1 MGWGNSQ
8 KWNQVVKHP
17 KITANHKITRHLK
30 LILVL
35 FYVWEDARV
44 WARCDYSLDMHFNY
58 LGWVSSFSVS
68 WIPSGCPAGNGCGDS
83 WLHHPMFTEMA
94 GSILCP
100 HLHSKKGFP
109 GGSDGEE
116 SACNV
121 GGQGS
126 IPRLGRSPGE
136 VHGNPLQCSCL
147 ENFVDRRAW
156 WATVHGVAESD
167 TTEQPTLSLFLLSKA
182 NTFNMPGR

>member
-1 MGWGNSQ
+1 M
-8 KWNQVVKHP
+8 
-17 KITANHKITRHLK
+17 
-30 LILVL
+30 L

-44 WARCDYSLDMHFNY
+44 WACCDYSLDMQFNY
-58 LGWVSSFSVS
+58 LGWVSCFSVS
-68 WIPSGCPAGNGCGDS
+68 WIPSGCTARNGCSDS

-94 GSILCP
+94 GNILCP

-109 GGSDGEE
+109 GGSDGKE

-121 GGQGS
+121 GDQGS

-136 VHGNPLQCSCL
+136 GHGNPLQCSCL

-167 TTEQPTLSLFLLSKA
+167 TTEQLTLSLFFLSKA
-182 NTFNMPGR
+182 NTFNTPLIV